1 MYDARWSD
9 DARDRDG
16 GSRELSRGGRRGSD
30 PRERERERV
39 EPREVFARHVNLP
52 RDREREHVWGR
63 DRLHM
68 LRGSESRTLASVG
81 AFRVIRTDDLR
92 DAHDKPLDPRHGEL
106 WHLREAGLVQT
117 VRLDRDTTVV
127 PLTREG
133 RELLEGHRRD
143 QDAPDRQAFH
153 DGVQRPRELK
163 HDAVVY
169 RAYLEEAERLH
180 EAGAEIH
187 RVILENDLKAE
198 FQTFVQEPNRDREDS
213 EGRPERS
220 VLEIESWAHEHNQP
234 CDAQDHVQFPDVRI
248 EYDIDGREHTL
259 DVEVMTPHYRGAHA
273 AGKSGSGFSLYFSG
287 SGGGGRGGGARADTR
302 ARGGLPMTFDERAQA
317 IAKKG
322 FTERQARFPT
332 TVMLHVGVCVPRQ
345 YARFCGIVHGAK
357 TRKFFATLVRV
368 GVASMYD
375 CRHNRARIPRHPA
388 GALRDHRRG

>member
-9 DARDRDG
+9 DARHRDG
-16 GSRELSRGGRRGSD
+16 GSRELSRGGRGGGD
-30 PRERERERV
+30 PRERERERP

-52 RDREREHVWGR
+52 SGREREHVWVR
-63 DRLHM
+63 DHYHM

-81 AFRVIRTDDLR
+81 AFRVVRTDDLR
-92 DAHDKPLDPRHGEL
+92 DAHEKTLDPRHGEL

-127 PLTREG
+127 TLTKEG

-163 HDAVVY
+163 HDAAVY

-198 FQTFVQEPNRDREDS
+198 FQTFLQEPNRDREDS
-213 EGRPERS
+213 DGRPERS
-220 VLEIESWAHEHNQP
+220 LLEIESWAHEHELP
-234 CDAQDHVQFPDVRI
+234 CDAQGHVQFPDVRI
-248 EYDIDGREHTL
+248 EYEIDGREHSL

-273 AGKSGSGFSLYFSG
+273 AGKSSSGFSLYFSG
-287 SGGGGRGGGARADTR
+287 RGGGGGRGGGR
-302 ARGGLPMTFDERAQA
+302 ARGHAEEFL
-317 IAKKG
+317 
-322 FTERQARFPT
+322 
-332 TVMLHVGVCVPRQ
+332 
-345 YARFCGIVHGAK
+345 
-357 TRKFFATLVRV
+357 
-368 GVASMYD
+368 
-375 CRHNRARIPRHPA
+375 
-388 GALRDHRRG
+388 